1 MRVDPP
7 ATAWDLVEDEG
18 SELRLIPVLRDAART
33 QNPIE
38 ILARAAARFV
48 IAERRD
54 PKDEQAIA
62 LASALA
68 DLAVTGRASYS
79 FFRNQH
85 QLGWDMAA
93 LRTAAQLQLPGE
105 TPVPSTAEID
115 AALERALDRAYDVA
129 WALRGSVAERALR
142 RPRLGWI
149 AVSAED
155 DTPHRPV
162 NVTAPPFEQY
172 EVQAATG
179 GVSVSTRYFV
189 ASTQPSPAA
198 AVPPGARPLPADPVV
213 NIPAGQE
220 ILLFLHGHSSGAE
233 EALDIIP
240 YLLAYGWKRGKQY
253 CVISFD
259 LPNNGYSETFDHTAV
274 AQSDASTYP
283 RLRTDNGPILTPI
296 LDFIEDFVVAFVD
309 AVDAVAVDSGTP
321 PIKNRIAAVIGGSL
335 GGNLGVRLG
344 RRSPRPSWL
353 NTIVA
358 WSPASVWQPFAQDNV
373 KVRAPDHCFVEC
385 VKREDDSSRADY
397 FNQVYDKEQQPGI
410 VKQQTKYWY
419 RRNWELADHQ
429 INLSRLARREIYN
442 ANYRRWHWRV
452 AGEQL
457 IYSHFDRV
465 EHGNTTTP
473 LRTDLNTVRTLLAT
487 GEDDNYLGTKI
498 YNNTRELGRAIGRAG
513 GRVLRVLNTGHSI
526 HIERPQYFANEIVKF
541 LNARM
546 MRIECVV
553 REEGRVQAVGGT
565 NLSDNT
571 RFDLSLAECMAAI
584 ERGDEFF
591 VQGADGNRAF
601 VTVHGRG
608 ANMFITTTANPTTAD
623 NLLSLPRC
631 NP

>member
-18 SELRLIPVLRDAART
+18 SELRLTPVLRDAART

-38 ILARAAARFV
+38 ILGRAAARFV

-62 LASALA
+62 LGNALA

-79 FFRNQH
+79 VFTNQH
-85 QLGWDMAA
+85 GLGWDMAA
-93 LRTAAQLQLPGE
+93 LRTATQLQLAGE
-105 TPVPSTAEID
+105 VPAPSAAEID
-115 AALERALDRAYDVA
+115 AAIERAFVRAYDVA
-129 WALRGSVAERALR
+129 WALRGSVAERAAR

-162 NVTAPPFEQY
+162 NVPAPPFEQY
-172 EVQAATG
+172 EVQVATG
-179 GVSVSTRYFV
+179 GVSVRTRYFV
-189 ASTQPSPAA
+189 ASPQPSPAA
-198 AVPPGARPLPADPVV
+198 IRLPGSRPLPNDPVP
-213 NIPAGQE
+213 NIPPDQE

-240 YLLAYGWKRGKQY
+240 HLLAYGLKREKQY
-253 CVISFD
+253 CVIAFD

-274 AQSDASTYP
+274 APADATTYP
-283 RLRTDNGPILTPI
+283 RLRSDNGPIRTPI

-309 AVDAVAVDSGTP
+309 AVENVAIVNGTP
-321 PIKNRIAAVIGGSL
+321 RIKERITAVIGGSL

-344 RRSPRPSWL
+344 RRNPTPPWL
-353 NTIVA
+353 KTIVA
-358 WSPASVWQPFAQDNV
+358 WSPASVWQPFAQDNF
-373 KVRAPDHCFVEC
+373 KVRAPNQCFAEC
-385 VKREDDSSRADY
+385 VKPETDRSRADY
-397 FNQVYDKEQQPGI
+397 FSQVYDKEAQPGI

-419 RRNWELADHQ
+419 RKKWELADHQ
-429 INLSRLARREIYN
+429 ISLSRLARREIYN
-442 ANYRRWHWRV
+442 TNYRRWHWRV

-465 EHGNTTTP
+465 EHGDTTTP
-473 LRTDLNTVRTLLAT
+473 IRTDLNTVRTLLAA

-498 YNNTRELGRAIGRAG
+498 YSNTKELGRAMGKAG

-526 HIERPQYFANEIVKF
+526 HIERPQYFAYEIVKF

-546 MRIECVV
+546 MQIDCAIRT
-553 REEGRVQAVGGT
+553 EGRIQSVGGRNLADLSRF
-565 NLSDNT
+565 NLS
-571 RFDLSLAECMAAI
+571 LSDCMAAI
-584 ERGDEFF
+584 QRGDEFF
-591 VQGADGNRAF
+591 VLGVDGNRAY

-623 NLLSLPRC
+623 NLLLLPRC
-631 NP
+631 SP